1 MKDAGAFTN
10 TPWSLCATQGRD
22 FQAFVLMK
30 NNQILY
36 GVQTMKLAVKN
47 INTSEC
53 GCIRCFRP
61 AGANYR
67 RLPVIYEAPGH
78 INRIYTYTS
87 YSYILRHYGG
97 HSVGINHG
105 FQRPSH
111 MLYRFGCAA
120 NSQSAGRLIYWS
132 FEIKRTR

>member
-1 MKDAGAFTN
+1 
-10 TPWSLCATQGRD
+10 
-22 FQAFVLMK
+22 MK

-36 GVQTMKLAVKN
+36 GIQTMKLAVKKHQYQRMPLYEVLTTCRRKLRR
-47 INTSEC
+47 I
-53 GCIRCFRP
+53 IR
-61 AGANYR
+61 
-67 RLPVIYEAPGH
+67 VIYEAPGH

-97 HSVGINHG
+97 RLVGINHG

-120 NSQSAGRLIYWS
+120 NSQSAGILIYWS
-132 FEIKRTR
+132 FEIKEDALIGLSPKDPQRQVR